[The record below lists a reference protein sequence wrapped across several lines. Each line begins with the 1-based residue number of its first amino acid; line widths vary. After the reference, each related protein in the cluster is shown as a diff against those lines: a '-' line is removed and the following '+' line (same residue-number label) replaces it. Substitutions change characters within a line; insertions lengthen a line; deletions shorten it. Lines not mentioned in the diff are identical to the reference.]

1 MERLLHRAVPRL
13 MALLPPNRREFGNG
27 LFEDSSMIAD
37 RSERVR
43 WLVGGLAY
51 AIRYLITFQRLA
63 WSVLFLSCLS
73 SLVWINAYGNPDISS
88 QYCLALLLL
97 GGAVFGSRLR
107 LRRAWIPG
115 VVLGLS
121 LALAEVTGLAFGWRT
136 GARLQPT
143 SYLAALSLAVL
154 VLPAVGASYAG
165 AHLARSYKRSRTR
178 G

>member
-1 MERLLHRAVPRL
+1 MERLLRRAVPRL
-13 MALLPPNRREFGNG
+13 MVLLPPDRREFGHG

-43 WLVGGLAY
+43 WLAGGLVY
-51 AIRYLITFQRLA
+51 ALRYLITFQRLA

-88 QYCLALLLL
+88 QYCLAILLL
-97 GGAVFGSRLR
+97 GGAVSGSRLR

-121 LALAEVTGLAFGWRT
+121 LPLAEVTGLAFGWRT
-136 GARLQPT
+136 GGRLQPA

-154 VLPAVGASYAG
+154 VVPAAGASYAG
-165 AHLARSYKRSRTR
+165 AHLTRSCKRSKAR